1 MKLLRPQKGEK
12 KALVDMASKDVVEM
26 VKTIDE
32 KAALARERRYA
43 LGSEIFD
50 VLRTMGAA
58 RGEYSGRDFR
68 AEAYDI
74 SNTNG
79 VDTVAAMVVFEGLD
93 PDRQSYRKFRIRSIQ
108 GQDDYGS
115 MREVLSRRFRR
126 VFEGDEKFEVLPDY
140 ILMDGGKGHVSAAL
154 EVIDKTG
161 FDIPVIGMVKDDR
174 HRTRALVYRRKAAG
188 AAGGDIYEEIPLKG
202 KPLLFSY
209 TGRIQE
215 EVHRFA
221 IDYHHR
227 LRNRNAVVSVLDE
240 IPGIGPARR
249 RALLEHFKS
258 VDAVK
263 KASVDMLEGVK
274 GMNASAARNVWDYLH
289 GRQDNMD
296 D

>member
-1 MKLLRPQKGEK
+1 
-12 KALVDMASKDVVEM
+12 
-26 VKTIDE
+26 
-32 KAALARERRYA
+32 
-43 LGSEIFD
+43 
-50 VLRTMGAA
+50 
-58 RGEYSGRDFR
+58 
-68 AEAYDI
+68 
-74 SNTNG
+74 
-79 VDTVAAMVVFEGLD
+79 
-93 PDRQSYRKFRIRSIQ
+93 
-108 GQDDYGS
+108 
-115 MREVLSRRFRR
+115 MR
-126 VFEGDEKFEVLPDY
+126 
-140 ILMDGGKGHVSAAL
+140 H
-154 EVIDKTG
+154 
-161 FDIPVIGMVKDDR
+161 
-174 HRTRALVYRRKAAG
+174 
-188 AAGGDIYEEIPLKG
+188 EEIPLKG

-227 LRNRNAVVSVLDE
+227 LRNRNAAVSVLDE